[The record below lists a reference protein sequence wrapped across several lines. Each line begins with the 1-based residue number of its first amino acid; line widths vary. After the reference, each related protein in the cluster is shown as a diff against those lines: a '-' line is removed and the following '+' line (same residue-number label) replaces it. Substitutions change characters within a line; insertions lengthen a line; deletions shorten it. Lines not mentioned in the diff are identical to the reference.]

1 MTKEREKRMKEA
13 KKTNL
18 LARFQFVKMIGFIA
32 CKTVCKVANVS
43 NAIAIANLDNK
54 WNLPLFVR
62 SVVVLLSSNMKLGAI
77 VIDLTLKKRHF
88 PFFLK
93 QIVERILTF

>member
-43 NAIAIANLDNK
+43 NAIAIANLDYK

-62 SVVVLLSSNMKLGAI
+62 SVVVLLSSNMKLRAI